1 MKPPSR
7 FHQLM
12 PWTIALVF
20 AGLLASSGL
29 YRSQL
34 AGFDLEVGR
43 GEQPESDEWFYEQRA
58 YPLNAIPAGAR
69 MRAIGQMERIEARR
83 AELRRRLYGKEAGT
97 AEQTQPKWEALGPK
111 PIANGNTGA
120 LSRPASGRATAVALD
135 PAYDGM
141 NNQTVY
147 LGAAQGGVW
156 RSRDNGAT
164 WTPLIDDQA
173 SLAVGS
179 LAIDPA
185 DPGVIYVGTGEGNAS
200 ADCYYGAGLLKS
212 IDGAATWRLIAG
224 PVSTT
229 APQFPVFQNAAIMSI
244 AIDPANT
251 RTVYLCTRTASTYGP
266 AGGGGLGPVTPGQR
280 GVWKSTDGGETWR
293 NLDVVSNGGIT
304 SANDLLIHP
313 QSPNTVFAAIP
324 ARGIYR
330 SDAGGEPGTWRQLN
344 QGLPASDIGRIKLTV
359 GPAVAP
365 STSTTLFAAI
375 ATVGSGL
382 QGVYK
387 STDNGDTWTRATGQP
402 SSIGQTNYNLTL
414 SVDPLNANII
424 YLGMVNFFRSADGG
438 ATWVNQTNGNNN
450 GEGGIH
456 VDQHFSLVVTNK
468 PNIFFMAND
477 GGVWRSEN
485 ANVASEPMGWI
496 NLNQTLDT
504 VQFQSVA
511 LHPTDPN
518 YLIGGTQDNGTN
530 RFTGDLAWT
539 RVAGGDGGFALVDQS
554 NPSTVW
560 HSFQNNSRTATQN
573 SSFGPR
579 VSFNGGDSW
588 SDRGCRASC
597 QATPGS
603 MNPTDRVGFYAP
615 MALSSGFTQ
624 PANVIYWGTHRLY
637 RSADIG
643 QTWTGL
649 GSSADGFGQDLS
661 KGAGR
666 LSAIA
671 AHPKL
676 DNSANPPGE
685 VVWVGTSD
693 GNVQV
698 TTNAGAL
705 AGATFT
711 NVTRGPLPNRFIT
724 DIALDPNDT
733 KRAYVVYS
741 GFNLGT
747 PATPGHVFVTKN
759 LGATW
764 EDISGDLP
772 DTPVTSIAL
781 DPMQEGAIYIGTD
794 IGVFQTT
801 DAGATWVRLS
811 NGMPRVASFM
821 VRYHAATRSLVVA
834 THGRGMF
841 RLKLAQPVVTVSAAS
856 FSRSALAIEGMA
868 AAFGSGLATRTESA
882 GSLPLPTQIAGTTV
896 RISDSSGVE
905 RLAPLFFVSPQQVN
919 YQLPAELTPGGVT
932 VAITSGDGAVSFG
945 VERVLNVAPAIFT
958 ANANG
963 RGVPA
968 GIAVRVRGGT
978 QTFLPIARLD
988 NTLNPPQFVPEP
1000 IDLGP
1005 DGDQVALV
1013 LFGAGMRRRTD
1024 LSAVAVTVGGAE
1036 LRPDYAGATPGFV
1049 GLDQLN
1055 VSLPRNLAGRGELDV
1070 IVKADGATANV
1081 VKIAIR

>member
-1 MKPPSR
+1 
-7 FHQLM
+7 
-12 PWTIALVF
+12 
-20 AGLLASSGL
+20 
-29 YRSQL
+29 
-34 AGFDLEVGR
+34 
-43 GEQPESDEWFYEQRA
+43 
-58 YPLNAIPAGAR
+58 
-69 MRAIGQMERIEARR
+69 
-83 AELRRRLYGKEAGT
+83 
-97 AEQTQPKWEALGPK
+97 
-111 PIANGNTGA
+111 
-120 LSRPASGRATAVALD
+120 
-135 PAYDGM
+135 
-141 NNQTVY
+141 
-147 LGAAQGGVW
+147 
-156 RSRDNGAT
+156 
-164 WTPLIDDQA
+164 
-173 SLAVGS
+173 
-179 LAIDPA
+179 
-185 DPGVIYVGTGEGNAS
+185 
-200 ADCYYGAGLLKS
+200 
-212 IDGAATWRLIAG
+212 
-224 PVSTT
+224 
-229 APQFPVFQNAAIMSI
+229 
-244 AIDPANT
+244 
-251 RTVYLCTRTASTYGP
+251 
-266 AGGGGLGPVTPGQR
+266 TPGQR

-293 NLDVVSNGGIT
+293 NLDVVGNGGIT

-313 QSPNTVFAAIP
+313 QSPNTVFAGLP
-324 ARGIYR
+324 ARGVYR
-330 SDAGGEPGTWRQLN
+330 SDAGGEPGTWRLLN
-344 QGLPASDIGRIKLTV
+344 QGLPASDIGRIKLAV

-365 STSTTLFAAI
+365 SNSPTLFAAI

-382 QGVYK
+382 HGVYK
-387 STDNGDTWTRATGQP
+387 SADNGEMWARTTGQP
-402 SSIGQTNYNLTL
+402 SSVGQTNYNLTL

-424 YLGMVNFFRSADGG
+424 YLGMVTFFRSTNGG
-438 ATWVNQTNGNNN
+438 DTWVNQANGNNN

-456 VDQHFSLVVTNK
+456 VDQHFSLVVRDK

-477 GGVWRSEN
+477 GGAWRSDN
-485 ANVASEPMGWI
+485 ANAASEPMGWI

-511 LHPTDPN
+511 LHPTNPN

-530 RFTGDLAWT
+530 RFTGDPAWF

-560 HSFQNNSRTATQN
+560 HSFQNNGRTATQN

-579 VSFNGGDSW
+579 VSFNGGDTW
-588 SDRGCRASC
+588 TDRGCRANC
-597 QATPGS
+597 QAAPGS

-615 MALSSGFTQ
+615 MALSVGFTQ

-649 GSSADGFGQDLS
+649 GPSADGFGQDLS

-676 DNSANPPGE
+676 DDSANPPGE
-685 VVWVGTSD
+685 IVWVGTSD

-705 AGATFT
+705 AGAAFV

-724 DIALDPNDT
+724 DIALDPNDR

-747 PATPGHVFVTKN
+747 PATPGHVFVTKD

-772 DTPVTSIAL
+772 DVPVTSIAP

-811 NGMPRVASFM
+811 NGMPRVASYM

-834 THGRGMF
+834 THGRGML
-841 RLKLAQPVVTVSAAS
+841 RLKLAQPLVTVSAAS
-856 FSRSALAIEGMA
+856 FSRSALAIEAMA

-882 GSLPLPTQIAGTTV
+882 SSLPLPTQIAGTTV

-945 VERVLNVAPAIFT
+945 VERVRSVAPAIFA

-968 GIAVRVRGGT
+968 GVAVRVRGGI

-988 NTLNPPQFVPEP
+988 NTLNPPQFVPAP

-1005 DGDQVALV
+1005 DGDQVVLV
-1013 LFGAGMRRRTD
+1013 LFGAGMRRRSD

-1036 LRPDYAGATPGFV
+1036 LRPDYAGAAPDFV

-1055 VSLPRNLAGRGELDV
+1055 VLLPRNLAGRGELDV
-1070 IVKADGATANV
+1070 TVKADGATANV